1 MYHRFTASQRS
12 PEDVMQTIVADRQ
25 ISAPAQ
31 RVWAYLSD
39 LTHFGRHDPFHHDFR
54 FSGPQHSGL
63 GTEFML
69 RHTYLPIFP
78 LPSDHVRCRVTRWET
93 AQRIT
98 VLETNRSRFK
108 SHTQDFELSPVGASV
123 TLVRF
128 TITYHGIPWLLLPW
142 RMWATWLVRKRMAE
156 KLRQIERECGLNG

>member
-1 MYHRFTASQRS
+1 
-12 PEDVMQTIVADRQ
+12 MQTIVTDRQ
-25 ISAPAQ
+25 ISVPAQ
-31 RVWAYLSD
+31 RVWEYLSD

-54 FSGPQHSGL
+54 FIAPQKRGL

-69 RHTYLPIFP
+69 HHTYLPIFP
-78 LPSDHVRCRVTRWET
+78 LPSDQVRCRVTRWET
-93 AQRIT
+93 SRRIT

-108 SHTQDFELSPVGASV
+108 SHTQDFELSPVSASV

-128 TITYHGIPWLLLPW
+128 TITYRGIPKLLLPW
-142 RMWATWLVRKRMAE
+142 RMWATWLVQKRMAE